1 MYKNLTQ
8 FCVLTEEIML
18 MELNGCDGLSMF
30 IQSVVYIAY
39 NPAVDGRLVTVD
51 RLLNNII

>member
-1 MYKNLTQ
+1 
-8 FCVLTEEIML
+8 ML

-39 NPAVDGRLVTVD
+39 NPAVDGS
-51 RLLNNII
+51 